1 MNYATIKYYDI
12 ANGPGV
18 RTSIFVSGCR
28 HHCPG
33 CFNEVAWDFGYGQ
46 PFDKAV
52 RNEIFASC
60 QPDYIAGISLL
71 GGEPF
76 EPENQRELLPFVRN
90 FRALYPNKSVWCYSG
105 YTWEQLTGSVPCA
118 SGAVPTSGFWMYP
131 RALPQRPPSGGR
143 TNRCLLPIA
152 CKSRMPMSY
161 KTTNDLMQHLRDNGI
176 AISGETQ
183 KQQLVTTGYY
193 HGYKGYRFFKSAGA
207 RLPFSSYQELY
218 ATIQYDSALKAL
230 FYGKMM
236 FIETAVK
243 NIALQGILEN
253 VQSESIS
260 DVLDRV
266 VCSYNN
272 SPANFTVEQK
282 KRAQQN
288 KLNLQRSIQSSLAN
302 AYAKGNPKITHFY
315 NNPTYSGV
323 PLWAFF
329 EIMTMGDFGYLLS
342 CLTFPVRKDIST
354 RIGLDLSNDTSCEL
368 LFRYIYALK
377 DLRNAIAHN
386 AVVFDTRF
394 RNFDPTKA
402 MKACLRSAIQLPY
415 VNFKTIGDY
424 VILMSY
430 YLKLLQ
436 MPNSEILKFIE
447 EFEHITETYR
457 SEVNPAVASIV
468 IHPDLTKRM
477 EILKNYI

>member
-1 MNYATIKYYDI
+1 
-12 ANGPGV
+12 
-18 RTSIFVSGCR
+18 
-28 HHCPG
+28 
-33 CFNEVAWDFGYGQ
+33 
-46 PFDKAV
+46 
-52 RNEIFASC
+52 
-60 QPDYIAGISLL
+60 
-71 GGEPF
+71 
-76 EPENQRELLPFVRN
+76 
-90 FRALYPNKSVWCYSG
+90 
-105 YTWEQLTGSVPCA
+105 
-118 SGAVPTSGFWMYP
+118 
-131 RALPQRPPSGGR
+131 
-143 TNRCLLPIA
+143 
-152 CKSRMPMSY
+152 MSY

-253 VQSESIS
+253 AQSESIS

-329 EIMTMGDFGYLLS
+329 EIMT
-342 CLTFPVRKDIST
+342 
-354 RIGLDLSNDTSCEL
+354 
-368 LFRYIYALK
+368 
-377 DLRNAIAHN
+377 
-386 AVVFDTRF
+386 
-394 RNFDPTKA
+394 
-402 MKACLRSAIQLPY
+402 
-415 VNFKTIGDY
+415 IGDY

-457 SEVNPAVASIV
+457 SEVNPAVASII